1 MKKHGEVVQFVC
13 QFCSSSL
20 STQSQYRKHLKMRHN
35 KTIDIMGNVIDS
47 QADYK
52 DRDKVRR
59 KRKMTKE
66 ELDPLAGGGEVPK
79 AEAKRK
85 RRRKVKAEEELRV
98 QEIGQYEEVVGAG
111 HAAGTETGTV
121 VYEETVPMGE
131 SEQMYHNSEL
141 METQN
146 GFEII
151 DNTGAVVTVLQQ
163 NNNPGMASWSSPPT
177 GLTGS
182 DWSWFMVILLFA
194 NRL

>member
-131 SEQMYHNSEL
+131 CEQMYHNSEL

-163 NNNPGMASWSSPPT
+163 NNSPGMASPQLGSQVVIGHGSWSFCFLRT
-177 GLTGS
+177 
-182 DWSWFMVILLFA
+182 DY
-194 NRL
+194 